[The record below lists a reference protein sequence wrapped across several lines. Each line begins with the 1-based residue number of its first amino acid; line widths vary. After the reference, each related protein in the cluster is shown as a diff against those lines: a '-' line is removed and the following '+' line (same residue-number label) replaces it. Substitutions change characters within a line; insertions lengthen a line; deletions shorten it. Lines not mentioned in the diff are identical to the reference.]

1 MEANIHECFG
11 CAGQCMQLLKWNIKY
26 KINIELLETE
36 ISAAFICY
44 IPNRTKPKSLFS
56 PECWLDYQ
64 LGGAA
69 MNGGDS

>member
-1 MEANIHECFG
+1 MFWLCRPVHAAAQVEYQI
-11 CAGQCMQLLKWNIKY
+11 Y

-69 MNGGDS
+69 AMNGGDS